1 MEATGIIFTALDTDH
16 DNIEQWHRWYD
27 LEHLPP
33 NIAMPEIAG
42 GCRYV
47 APPELHEI
55 RLPTSGTHPG
65 FEDGKGVNVTIYL
78 TAVDPGEAID
88 AMTVFRDVL
97 EAGGR
102 MEGAGRR
109 TVRTG
114 DAMDLSWVVGDPVL
128 RLDDR
133 DVPHVGHTGIR
144 IVLRRSD
151 GDAAARDAVAAR
163 AVAERAVAVDGVH
176 GVMSCASRFFPGLH
190 ADIFLVSGAT
200 ADATLALRETAP
212 YPDGTEIVLDAPF
225 DGITPLDYSFAD
237 RIRASDLPAVLDT
250 DSTTPPR

>member
-1 MEATGIIFTALDTDH
+1 MEAKGIIFTALDTDH
-16 DNIEQWHRWYD
+16 DNIESWNRWYD

-47 APPELHEI
+47 APPELHDI
-55 RLPTSGTHPG
+55 RLPATDAHPG
-65 FEDGKGVNVTIYL
+65 FDNGKGVNVTIYL
-78 TAVDPGEAID
+78 TAVDPGEAIG
-88 AMTVFRDVL
+88 AMTEFREVL
-97 EAGGR
+97 EAAGR

-144 IVLRRSD
+144 VVLRRGD
-151 GDAAARDAVAAR
+151 GDAR
-163 AVAERAVAVDGVH
+163 AVAERAVGVDGVH
-176 GVMSCASRFFPGLH
+176 GVMSCASRFFPGLE
-190 ADIFLVSGAT
+190 ADIYLLSGVT
-200 ADATLALRETAP
+200 ADVTLETRDRAP
-212 YPDGTEIVLDAPF
+212 YDDSAEVVLDAPY
-225 DGITPLDYSFAD
+225 DEIAPLDYSFAE
-237 RIRASDLPAVLDT
+237 RIRTSTLPATLDT
-250 DSTTPPR
+250 DTVMAPRDDESS